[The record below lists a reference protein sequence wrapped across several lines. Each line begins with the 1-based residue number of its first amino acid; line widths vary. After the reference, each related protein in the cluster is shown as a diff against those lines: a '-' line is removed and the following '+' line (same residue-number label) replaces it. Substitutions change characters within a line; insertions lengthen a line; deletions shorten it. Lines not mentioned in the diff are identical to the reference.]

1 MNINIVPNSAG
12 KIAMIHDHIGFT
24 NGDIIHPRVD
34 NVGLNSDG
42 TSSFGVDILHV

>member
-1 MNINIVPNSAG
+1 MSIVPSKAG

-24 NGDIIHPRVD
+24 NGEITHPRD
-34 NVGLNSDG
+34 DSVGLNSDG